1 MTFTYSP
8 LLTDQYQLVMAYC
21 DWQAGIAERQAVF
34 HLSYRKLPSQS
45 DFIVTTGLQLA
56 IEFLNNFKFSD
67 DDIAYL
73 QSLTN
78 GQGQLFS
85 SEFLQYLRALRFTCD
100 VDAIPEGN
108 LIFPHEP
115 VLRITGPILQ
125 CQLLETPLLNFF
137 NFSSLIA
144 TKAAKVCLAAEND
157 TVIEFGLRRAQ
168 GPNGGL
174 TASRSAYIGGCH
186 ATSNTLAGKI
196 YDLPIQGTQ
205 AHSWI
210 MAFDSEIEAFR
221 SFANAMGNNTVL
233 LVDTYHS
240 INGIKNAIE
249 IGLQLKK
256 QGKELAGIRLDSGN
270 LLELSKVARQLLDNA
285 GLTNTKIVASGDLDE
300 YIIKDLKQQH
310 APIDSWGVGTR
321 LVTAYDHPAL
331 NGIYKLTAIQ
341 NDQGNWNYKMKISDD
356 LSKSTLPGI
365 QQIKR
370 YQNQKDLVYDISLN
384 EKLPADGKDLL
395 VPIFRQGKCVYSS
408 PTIHEIRQ
416 FCLQEVHQ
424 FNKLGVNPYPV
435 ELSSKLKEMREQ
447 LIEDYKLKKCSR

>member
-1 MTFTYSP
+1 MICNYSP
-8 LLTDQYQLVMAYC
+8 LLTDQYQFVMAYC
-21 DWQAGIAERQAVF
+21 DWQAGIAERKAVF
-34 HLSYRKLPSQS
+34 HLSYRKLPPQS
-45 DFIVTTGLQLA
+45 EFIITAGLQLA
-56 IEFLNNFKFSD
+56 IEFLNNFRFSD

-73 QSLTN
+73 KSLTN
-78 GQGQLFS
+78 GEGQLFPS
-85 SEFLQYLRALRFTCD
+85 DFLEYLRKLRFTCD
-100 VDAIPEGN
+100 IAAIPEGN

-137 NFSSLIA
+137 NFSSLVA
-144 TKAAKVCLAAEND
+144 SKAAKVCLAAEND

-168 GPNGGL
+168 GPDGGL

-186 ATSNTLAGKI
+186 ASSNTLAGKI

-210 MAFDSEIEAFR
+210 MAFDSELEAFR
-221 SFANAMGNNTVL
+221 SFADAMGDNTVL

-249 IGLQLKK
+249 IGLQLRK
-256 QGKELAGIRLDSGN
+256 QGQELGGIRLDSGD
-270 LLELSKVARQLLDNA
+270 LLELSKVARQLLDDA

-300 YIIKDLKQQH
+300 YIIKNLKQQQ
-310 APIDSWGVGTR
+310 APIDAWGVGTR
-321 LVTAYDHPAL
+321 LVTSFDYPAL

-341 NDQGNWNYKMKISDD
+341 NDQGDWNYKMKISDD

-365 QQIKR
+365 QQIRR
-370 YQNQKDLVYDISLN
+370 YQNQKDVVYDVTLN
-384 EKLPADGKDLL
+384 ENLPAGGKDLL
-395 VPIFRQGKCVYSS
+395 VPIFKDGHCVYSS
-408 PTIHEIRQ
+408 PTVHEIRQ

-424 FNKLGVNPYPV
+424 FNKQAVKPYPV
-435 ELSSKLKEMREQ
+435 ELSAKVKAMREK
-447 LIEDYKLKKCSR
+447 LISDYNLKK